1 MRRFSAVVWM
11 SWPLWFACEKQ
22 EQSIDGVTSESSS
35 GLRNST
41 GISQS
46 RRSHESAQL
55 HQNKSAEEE
64 IDAVVRKIWDSIAA
78 DPASAW
84 SSVEAQT
91 LPEDQRRSLLA
102 QCTTIFTLQD
112 RDAAIHWAENAT
124 MGEERE
130 FAISRIAVAWAAS
143 DPKAAA
149 EFLRAKGIAGHD
161 DEVAAVQILQLWAQR
176 SGPEASTWAF
186 SLPSESLRQS
196 GLVAVSE
203 QWLIHD
209 AAGCGEWLSRQEPGS
224 LHDAVVAATTEVLYR
239 QIPEIRQKYLQRW
252 PTELRQLVTKPSDPT
267 TR

>member
-1 MRRFSAVVWM
+1 MMRFSAVVWM

-22 EQSIDGVTSESSS
+22 EQSIDGVTSEESS
-35 GLRNST
+35 GIRNST

-55 HQNKSAEEE
+55 HQTTSGEEQA
-64 IDAVVRKIWDSIAA
+64 DAVVRKIWDSISA
-78 DPASAW
+78 DPAAAW
-84 SSVEAQT
+84 SSVESQA

-102 QCTTIFTLQD
+102 QCTTIYTLQD
-112 RDAAIHWAENAT
+112 RDAALQWAENAT
-124 MGEERE
+124 LGEERE

-149 EFLRAKGIAGHD
+149 EFLRSKGIAGHD

-176 SGPEASTWAF
+176 SGPEASIWAF

-196 GLVAVSE
+196 GLEAVSE

-209 AAGCGEWLSRQEPGS
+209 AAGCGEWLSRQETGP
-224 LHDAVVAATTEVLYR
+224 LYDAVVAAAAEALDR
-239 QIPEIRQKYLQRW
+239 HIPEIRQLYLQRW
-252 PTELRQLVTKPSDPT
+252 PAELRQRVAMPSDPT